1 MEQMEKTEE
10 RVPTVVLLQRVASAQ
25 HSSAFLSA
33 KQVEMLM
40 MVIISELVVE
50 SGV

>member
-10 RVPTVVLLQRVASAQ
+10 RVPTVLILQRVASAQ
-25 HSSAFLSA
+25 HSSSFLTA

-40 MVIISELVVE
+40 MVIRSELVVD
-50 SGV
+50 SGL